1 VVQSRLSCRYYPQ
14 AMTDHIQIPAT
25 IAARADDLLRWIES
39 SLASGKNILATS
51 NQGTVLLF
59 EGDGLKL
66 VIKSAMGR
74 GAIRKAR
81 QATLKREYLAYRRLQ
96 GVEGVPACH
105 GMLAQR
111 FLLMDFIDGVPY
123 RQASWQ
129 EKVREG
135 ERRRD
140 REPVERLAWAT
151 GNRSRGWPGP
161 PGIGQEAGL
170 GHRDSWF
177 AALLKIIQSFH
188 ARGVS
193 HGDLKSKSNL
203 IAGHDGN
210 PYVIDFGTTFV
221 HGEGFH
227 PLNNYLFEYGKRLD
241 INAWVKH
248 KYHGRYKD
256 ASDED
261 VKLLNYS
268 RLEYVIRKVRGRPM
282 H

>member
-1 VVQSRLSCRYYPQ
+1 MQSRLSCRYYPQ
-14 AMTDHIQIPAT
+14 AMTDHIEIPAT
-25 IAARADDLLRWIES
+25 IAAMADELLRWIET

-59 EGDGLKL
+59 EGDGLKF

-81 QATLKREYLAYRRLQ
+81 QATLEREYLAYRRLQ
-96 GVEGVPACH
+96 GVEGVPACY
-105 GMLAQR
+105 GMLAKKY
-111 FLLMDFIDGVPY
+111 LMMDFIDGVPF
-123 RQASWQ
+123 REASWQ
-129 EKVREG
+129 D
-135 ERRRD
+135 RD
-140 REPVERLAWAT
+140 
-151 GNRSRGWPGP
+151 
-161 PGIGQEAGL
+161 
-170 GHRDSWF
+170 HWF
-177 AALLKIIQSFH
+177 ADLLKIIQSFH

-203 IAGHDGN
+203 IAGRDGK

-221 HGEGFH
+221 HKDGFH
-227 PLNNYLFEYGKRLD
+227 PINNYLFEYSKRLD

-256 ASDED
+256 ASEED
-261 VKLLNYS
+261 LELLDYSKLEWL
-268 RLEYVIRKVRGRPM
+268 IRKVRGRPM